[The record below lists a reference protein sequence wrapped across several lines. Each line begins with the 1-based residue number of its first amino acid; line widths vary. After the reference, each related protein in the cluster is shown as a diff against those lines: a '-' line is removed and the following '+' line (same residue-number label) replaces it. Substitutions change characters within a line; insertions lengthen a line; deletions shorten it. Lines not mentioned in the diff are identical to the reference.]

1 MNSETAV
8 DAMNDFHKKCA
19 VSLFN
24 GVWDLLEKQDRTPAE
39 TDEMI
44 HMAHASRYHWEQ
56 VGTAVNLSRGEWQ
69 IARVYAISGRSEP
82 ALYHATRNLEIC
94 LSNQIGDFDL
104 AYAYEGL
111 ARAYLIA
118 EHLENFNLYFEKAHH
133 ASNQIEKDADKQLL
147 LDDMKQLQI
156 AAEKLG

>member
-1 MNSETAV
+1 MDSETAV
-8 DAMNDFHKKCA
+8 DEMNDFHKKCA

-24 GVWDLLEKQDRTPAE
+24 GVWDLMEKQDRTPDE
-39 TDEMI
+39 TDAMI

-69 IARVYAISGRSEP
+69 IARVYAIAGRPEP
-82 ALYHATRNLEIC
+82 ALYHANRNLEIC

-111 ARAYLIA
+111 ARAYFTA
-118 EHLENFNLYFEKAHH
+118 EDHANFNLYYEKALQ
-133 ASNQIEKDADKQLL
+133 ASNLIEQDTDKQLL
-147 LDDMKQLQI
+147 LDDMKQLQTT
-156 AAEKLG
+156 AEKLG